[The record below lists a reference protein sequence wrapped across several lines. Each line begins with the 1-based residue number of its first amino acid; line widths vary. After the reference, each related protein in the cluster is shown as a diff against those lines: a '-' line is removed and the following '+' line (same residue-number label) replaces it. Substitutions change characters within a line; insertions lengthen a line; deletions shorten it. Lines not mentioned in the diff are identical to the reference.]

1 MSDSI
6 GKIWVFIIKTAVLIA
21 VLYALFIGWCLLY
34 FALADDIEGVFMGLS
49 LPENIFF
56 WAATAAAAVGYIAL
70 AVKLYK
76 A

>member
-1 MSDSI
+1 MSDNI
-6 GKIWVFIIKTAVLIA
+6 GKIWVFIKKTAVLIA

-34 FALADDIEGVFMGLS
+34 FALADDTGVFMGLS
-49 LPENIFF
+49 LKENIFF